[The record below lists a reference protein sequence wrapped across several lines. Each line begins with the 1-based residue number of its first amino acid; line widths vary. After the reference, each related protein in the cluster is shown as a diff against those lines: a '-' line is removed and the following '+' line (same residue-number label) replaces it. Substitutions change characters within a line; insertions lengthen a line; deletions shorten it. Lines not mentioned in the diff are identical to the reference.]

1 MTKKTRSILFYSFL
15 FLFVLAGLYIIFS
28 SQGWQLDINN
38 CRIPKFWN
46 CQITLARTGGIFIA
60 TKPKGVVIKIDD
72 QIFKDKSGLIQSGTL
87 INNLLPKDYKVEIE
101 KDGYLPW
108 EKNIRVGSGLVAE
121 LLKIVL
127 IPEEINKK
135 TVDITKSI
143 DDFWINQQQ
152 KIIFKNKEG
161 FYYFSNPSLTN
172 ESDNLNIK
180 LRGDK
185 FIQWSEDGGK
195 VILEDSKNQ
204 IYYLYGLNNLS
215 EVLNVSAVLN
225 NLQKTNVSAV
235 AFYSIESNRLI
246 IEDKNGL
253 SLLDLNHFK
262 SESLINAIA
271 WTMKGPNIYY
281 VKEAQDQGLKTKN
294 YQLANF
300 NLISKTSDV
309 LVDLPANSATI
320 SDISAS
326 DGKIAFLTKDGGLY
340 LFNRET
346 KSFKQIAHSAEK
358 FAFSYDNKKI
368 AFLDK
373 SGKLNIYFLDDYRVN
388 VNKKAGEIISVP
400 FYEKGTVSSVKNIFW
415 YKDSHHLLVNYLSND
430 GKERIDFVE
439 IDDRLPINKYTLVE
453 NASNFYYEPNS
464 NYFYFIQNN
473 NLYFTEI

>member
-15 FLFVLAGLYIIFS
+15 FLFVFAGLYIIFS

-38 CRIPKFWN
+38 CRIPKLWN

-60 TKPKGVVIKIDD
+60 TKPKGVVIKIDGE
-72 QIFKDKSGLIQSGTL
+72 IFKDNSGLIQSGTL
-87 INNLLPKDYKVEIE
+87 INDLLPKDYKVEIE

-108 EKNIRVGSGLVAE
+108 EKNILVGSGLVAE

-152 KIIFKNKEG
+152 KIIFKNKG
-161 FYYFSNPSLTN
+161 GIYYFSNPSPTN

-195 VILEDSKNQ
+195 TIIEDSKNQ
-204 IYYLYGLNNLS
+204 IYYLYDLNNLS

-225 NLQKTNVSAV
+225 NLQKTDVSGV
-235 AFYSIESNRLI
+235 AFYPIESSKLI
-246 IEDKNGL
+246 VKDKKGL
-253 SLLDLNHFK
+253 SLLDLNRFK
-262 SESLINAIA
+262 LENLVNALA
-271 WTMKGPNIYY
+271 WTMKSPNIYY
-281 VKEAQDQGLKTKN
+281 IEETQDQGLKTKR

-309 LVDLPANSATI
+309 LVDLPVNSATI

-326 DGKIAFLTKDGGLY
+326 DGKIVFLTKDGGLY

-373 SGKLNIYFLDDYRVN
+373 NGKLNIYFLDDYRIN

-400 FYEKGTVSSVKNIFW
+400 FYEKGVASVKNIFW
-415 YKDSHHLLVNYLSND
+415 YKDSHHLFVDYLGND

-464 NYFYFIQNN
+464 NYLYFIQNN
-473 NLYFTEI
+473 SLYFIEI